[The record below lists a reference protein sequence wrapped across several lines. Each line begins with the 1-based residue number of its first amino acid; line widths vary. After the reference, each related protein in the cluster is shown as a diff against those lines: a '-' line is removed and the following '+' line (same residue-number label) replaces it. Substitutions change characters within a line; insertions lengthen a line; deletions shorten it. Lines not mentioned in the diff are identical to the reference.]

1 LRRDLPFSETATVMM
16 SPNFRGVLVR
26 DLGSSDDSPLLPA
39 GGAVKRKNSRDG
51 VAAMRPVSEV
61 VHFRAPAARCHLG
74 LGSLYR
80 RAGKTHEAREHLATA
95 AALFR
100 HMRMGLWSER
110 VDAELTC
117 L

>member
-1 LRRDLPFSETATVMM
+1 VRRAEDLYGQALRRAEH
-16 SPNFRGVLVR
+16 
-26 DLGSSDDSPLLPA
+26 LGARPL
-39 GGAVKRKNSRDG
+39 
-51 VAAMRPVSEV
+51 
-61 VHFRAPAARCHLG
+61 AARCHLG